1 MLDQVVAVLRRRLG
15 SENVIVFCSQH
26 EEVPAWEQLL
36 KTAGVSSALVLAF
49 DGPQLSPLLA
59 HPSHREAGELV
70 AARHAL
76 LGTLARRSPLAEMAD
91 DFDPARRAVL
101 LVTDPLDPRE
111 VGDRHLFGAK
121 HPSWSF
127 VEHKSV
133 VDTVW
138 DVMGV
143 DRAESVALDRPGTL
157 LRPDGL
163 APTGIVASWQRLGE
177 APVAGGSGIRTTLTE
192 IDDGRFRVRIMPHLT
207 GRPCRLHG
215 LTSADTT
222 VVFPPLELL
231 VPQRREGGSFLC
243 AGAAPLS
250 APEQAPLTAL
260 TRRLGD
266 QLRACLAYR
275 GGFSV
280 DGILTPDGFR
290 PTDLN
295 TRVTSALE
303 SLPATV
309 RVAVHACALAARA
322 GLINLPGSTLGRY
335 VAHAFRETGEL
346 LIRAPFP
353 DNDRVA
359 REPVRWFG
367 STLISAGR
375 TEPHGVIEVGPGAR
389 GAILTARLRHADL
402 PEGLDCQAA
411 SIAVFEAADRLL
423 GATYGPLKA
432 PGGADPQQANQ
443 HRRR

>member
-1 MLDQVVAVLRRRLG
+1 MRDQVAAVLRRRLAG
-15 SENVIVFCSQH
+15 ENVIVFCSQH
-26 EEVPAWEQLL
+26 EEVPAWQRLL
-36 KTAGVSSALVLAF
+36 ETAGVNSVLVLAF

-70 AARHAL
+70 AARHRL
-76 LGTLARRSPLAEMAD
+76 LGTLSGKSPLAQMVD
-91 DFDPARRAVL
+91 GFDPARRAVL

-111 VGDRHLFGAK
+111 VGERHLFGAK
-121 HPSWSF
+121 HPSWSL

-133 VDTVW
+133 VDTLW

-143 DRAESVALDRPGTL
+143 DRAESVTLDRPGAL
-157 LRPDGL
+157 LRPGAL
-163 APTGIVASWQRLGE
+163 AVTGIVASWQPLGE
-177 APVAGGSGIRTTLTE
+177 APTAGGSGIRTALTE
-192 IDDGRFRVRIMPHLT
+192 IDDGPFRVRVMPHLT

-215 LTSADTT
+215 LTSADRT

-243 AGAAPLS
+243 AGSAPLS

-266 QLRACLAYR
+266 QLRAFLAYR

-322 GLINLPGSTLGRY
+322 GLIDLPGPALGRY
-335 VAHAFRETGEL
+335 VAHAFRQTGEL

-353 DNDRVA
+353 DNDRLV
-359 REPVRWFG
+359 REPVRWSG
-367 STLISAGR
+367 AVLVSAGHA
-375 TEPHGVIEVGPGAR
+375 EPHGVLDIGPGAR
-389 GAILTARLRHADL
+389 GAVLNARLRHADL
-402 PEGLDCQAA
+402 PDGMDLQAVT
-411 SIAVFEAADRLL
+411 IAVFEAADRLL
-423 GATYGPLKA
+423 GARYGPLMA
-432 PGGADPQQANQ
+432 PGGADPYQADQ